1 MVERV
6 RCVGQVGVAADRDG
20 GEEGEEREEGV
31 GGEAARL
38 LLRGPGDTVL
48 VRVLMLLDVCW
59 CVFSCCKMC
68 VGACSHAARYVF

>member
-6 RCVGQVGVAADRDG
+6 RCVGQVGVAA
-20 GEEGEEREEGV
+20 EEGEEREEGV
-31 GGEAARL
+31 RGEAARL

>member
-48 VRVLMLLDVCW
+48 VRVLMLLDVY
-59 CVFSCCKMC
+59 
-68 VGACSHAARYVF
+68 SHAARCVLSCC